1 MKVCINKRISNYV
14 AWKWTIESQWCLMEP
29 RWMECRRSR
38 LHWGKIWT
46 FSIFFPSFLFATHSH
61 LCTHDHSFPTSWS
74 LLPLFFRHLVLP
86 DCTAYLSLYFSHFFF
101 PRARFLTFILSC
113 SSIFSSCR
121 SNTSHL
127 LHLSLQLEVS
137 ISSWVRTSLWLFWE
151 WSSPSVS

>member
-46 FSIFFPSFLFATHSH
+46 FSIFFPLIS
-61 LCTHDHSFPTSWS
+61 LCNTLTSVHAWS
-74 LLPLFFRHLVLP
+74 LIPHLVVFIAPLFPPPRPSWLHR
-86 DCTAYLSLYFSHFFF
+86 LSFTLFLTLFF